1 MSFEQ
6 AIFAFLPSL
15 EFSTRALHLTGYD
28 LTLLH
33 PADKTVKMLALFKCR
48 ICNNFIQD
56 PVQLDC
62 KHILCNACWLNFERD
77 DPNKRNLCP
86 VCNHRVS
93 HWNVLSKTDKMLN
106 TLYKTCKV
114 KCHYECGLI
123 LNPKRMR
130 YHQLWGCQNRPI
142 DCCWMDCKEVLPYK
156 EIIEHVRKHFKTADE
171 HENI

>member
-93 HWNVLSKTDKMLN
+93 NGMSFRKRI
-106 TLYKTCKV
+106 
-114 KCHYECGLI
+114 KCSI
-123 LNPKRMR
+123 LFT
-130 YHQLWGCQNRPI
+130 
-142 DCCWMDCKEVLPYK
+142 
-156 EIIEHVRKHFKTADE
+156 KHAK
-171 HENI
+171 